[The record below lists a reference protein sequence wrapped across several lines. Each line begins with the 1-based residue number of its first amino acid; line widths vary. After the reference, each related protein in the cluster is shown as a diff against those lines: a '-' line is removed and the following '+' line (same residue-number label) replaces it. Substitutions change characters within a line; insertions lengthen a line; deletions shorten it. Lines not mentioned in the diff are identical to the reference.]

1 MIKKIAFLITL
12 YCCNVILAQDSVSIN
27 KKGVFH
33 FASTRPSF
41 SEGALLVPKG
51 KAQVE
56 IGSSYAYFKVAE
68 THTITHPT
76 FHLKYGISKYF
87 EFRINGEAVTYKAP
101 YYSVTG
107 LKPIYI
113 GMKLKM
119 LDAKKY
125 APGSSFIGGLSASFI
140 STKNLRPKYV
150 APYFRI
156 LMEQFL
162 PKNVGMVYNYGLV
175 WNGEDAKPTYNFAV
189 ATSYTKVLQNT
200 SEKHHQ
206 FKYFFEAY
214 LIYPHGE
221 KFDARL
227 NTGFSYLFNKYLQAD
242 ISVGAGLL
250 KYSPRVIASAG
261 LVARFPNKT
270 KKETKEED

>member
-1 MIKKIAFLITL
+1 MKKILTLSLTFLAIAT
-12 YCCNVILAQDSVSIN
+12 VVAQDSLSIN

-156 LMEQFL
+156 LMEQFESL
-162 PKNVGMVYNYGLV
+162 R
-175 WNGEDAKPTYNFAV
+175 
-189 ATSYTKVLQNT
+189 VL
-200 SEKHHQ
+200 K
-206 FKYFFEAY
+206 
-214 LIYPHGE
+214 
-221 KFDARL
+221 
-227 NTGFSYLFNKYLQAD
+227 
-242 ISVGAGLL
+242 
-250 KYSPRVIASAG
+250 
-261 LVARFPNKT
+261 
-270 KKETKEED
+270 